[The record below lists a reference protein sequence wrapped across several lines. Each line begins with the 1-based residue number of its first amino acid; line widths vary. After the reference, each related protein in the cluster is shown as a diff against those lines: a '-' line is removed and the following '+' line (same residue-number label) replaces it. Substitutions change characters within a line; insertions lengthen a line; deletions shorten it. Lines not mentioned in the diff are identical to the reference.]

1 MATTIRQPHAG
12 STSARASSI
21 INSGV
26 GGLVGGMI
34 FGMLMQMMHM
44 MPTVAMLVGSSS
56 VVVGWGVHLIIS
68 MALGVGFGLVLGGR
82 ATTYGRGSG
91 LGLVYGLLWWMVGA
105 LVLMPARLGMPV
117 FHFDTMAWQSMMG
130 HAMYGVAL
138 GAVSVALVRRSSV
151 Q

>member
-138 GAVSVALVRRSSV
+138 GAVSVALARRSSV